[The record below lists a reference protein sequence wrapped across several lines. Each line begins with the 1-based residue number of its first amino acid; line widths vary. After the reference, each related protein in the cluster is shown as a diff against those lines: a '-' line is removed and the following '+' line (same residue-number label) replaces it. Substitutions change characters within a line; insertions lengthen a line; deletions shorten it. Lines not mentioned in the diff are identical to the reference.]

1 MKIQNVK
8 GGYDFLPKEQ
18 KIRNYINE
26 ILKTTFEEFG
36 YQPIETPILCYLDML
51 VDKYDENNDLLKEIY
66 KLTDQGDRKLGLR
79 YDLTVPFAKFIA
91 LNKNN
96 ISFPF
101 KRYEIAKVFRDGP
114 VKVGRDR
121 EFTQCDADVVGISG
135 ELVEAEL
142 LSLYISA
149 FKRLGIDIIIKY
161 NNRNLMRGL
170 ISEVG
175 IEDSK
180 ISSVITIIDK
190 MNKITE
196 AELVKYLV
204 DLGIEEIKVSK
215 TNVLVKTRLNHTPE
229 EDFEQ
234 DDIVQK
240 RKGECEHA
248 CVCRL
253 LEYQGVNSDNAGGIR
268 SQLKTVTPNNS
279 TLKIDATQII
289 KDMENLKEN
298 AKIWQE
304 TGSVHV
310 AQLIYKNKSIIRE
323 DVSRHVAV
331 DKVIG
336 AAFKSGYDLTQS
348 YITYSGRM
356 PADMIIKVIRVGI
369 PIIISNAAP
378 AASGYEIA
386 KKGNITMVGFVR
398 NNRFNLYSAPQRIN
412 LEK

>member
-1 MKIQNVK
+1 MEFIKTIDAIKWKDGNYEKTEEKTVEDEYAYLFIDCLPPRK
-8 GGYDFLPKEQ
+8 FSVYPKNLDDFAIGY
-18 KIRNYINE
+18 
-26 ILKTTFEEFG
+26 
-36 YQPIETPILCYLDML
+36 C
-51 VDKYDENNDLLKEIY
+51 
-66 KLTDQGDRKLGLR
+66 LG
-79 YDLTVPFAKFIA
+79 
-91 LNKNN
+91 
-96 ISFPF
+96 
-101 KRYEIAKVFRDGP
+101 E
-114 VKVGRDR
+114 
-121 EFTQCDADVVGISG
+121 
-135 ELVEAEL
+135 
-142 LSLYISA
+142 
-149 FKRLGIDIIIKY
+149 
-161 NNRNLMRGL
+161 GL
-170 ISEVG
+170 IKTN
-175 IEDSK
+175 ED
-180 ISSVITIIDK
+180 
-190 MNKITE
+190 
-196 AELVKYLV
+196 
-204 DLGIEEIKVSK
+204 IEEIKVSK
-215 TNVLVKTRLNHTPE
+215 TNVLVKTRLNHSSE
-229 EDFEQ
+229 EDFVVVV
-234 DDIVQK
+234 IVLII
-240 RKGECEHA
+240 KGECEHA

-268 SQLKTVTPNNS
+268 SQLKTVPPNNS

-304 TGSVHV
+304 TGSDHV

-356 PADMIIKVIRVGI
+356 PADMLIKVIRVGI

>member
-1 MKIQNVK
+1 MEFIKTIDAIKWKDGNYEKTEEKTVEDEYAYLFIDCLPPRK
-8 GGYDFLPKEQ
+8 FSVYPKNLDEFAIGYCLGEGLIK
-18 KIRNYINE
+18 INE
-26 ILKTTFEEFG
+26 
-36 YQPIETPILCYLDML
+36 D
-51 VDKYDENNDLLKEIY
+51 
-66 KLTDQGDRKLGLR
+66 
-79 YDLTVPFAKFIA
+79 
-91 LNKNN
+91 
-96 ISFPF
+96 
-101 KRYEIAKVFRDGP
+101 
-114 VKVGRDR
+114 
-121 EFTQCDADVVGISG
+121 
-135 ELVEAEL
+135 
-142 LSLYISA
+142 
-149 FKRLGIDIIIKY
+149 
-161 NNRNLMRGL
+161 
-170 ISEVG
+170 
-175 IEDSK
+175 
-180 ISSVITIIDK
+180 
-190 MNKITE
+190 
-196 AELVKYLV
+196 
-204 DLGIEEIKVSK
+204 IEEIKVSK

-248 CVCRL
+248 
-253 LEYQGVNSDNAGGIR
+253 
-268 SQLKTVTPNNS
+268 VTPNNS

-289 KDMENLKEN
+289 KDIDNLKEN

-356 PADMIIKVIRVGI
+356 PADMLIKVIRVGI

>member
-1 MKIQNVK
+1 MEFIKTIDAIKWKDGNYEKTEEKTVEDEYAYLFIDCLPPRK
-8 GGYDFLPKEQ
+8 FSVYPKNLDDFAIGY
-18 KIRNYINE
+18 
-26 ILKTTFEEFG
+26 
-36 YQPIETPILCYLDML
+36 C
-51 VDKYDENNDLLKEIY
+51 
-66 KLTDQGDRKLGLR
+66 LG
-79 YDLTVPFAKFIA
+79 
-91 LNKNN
+91 
-96 ISFPF
+96 
-101 KRYEIAKVFRDGP
+101 E
-114 VKVGRDR
+114 
-121 EFTQCDADVVGISG
+121 
-135 ELVEAEL
+135 
-142 LSLYISA
+142 
-149 FKRLGIDIIIKY
+149 
-161 NNRNLMRGL
+161 GL
-170 ISEVG
+170 IKTN
-175 IEDSK
+175 ED
-180 ISSVITIIDK
+180 
-190 MNKITE
+190 
-196 AELVKYLV
+196 
-204 DLGIEEIKVSK
+204 IEEIKVSK
-215 TNVLVKTRLNHTPE
+215 TNVLVKTRLNHTSE

-240 RKGECEHA
+240 RKGECEYV

-336 AAFKSGYDLTQS
+336 AAFKSEYDLTQS

-356 PADMIIKVIRVGI
+356 PADMLIKVIRVGI

>member
-1 MKIQNVK
+1 MEFIKTIDAIKWKDGNYEKTEEKTVEDEYAYLFIDCLPPRK
-8 GGYDFLPKEQ
+8 FSVYPKNLDDFAIGY
-18 KIRNYINE
+18 
-26 ILKTTFEEFG
+26 
-36 YQPIETPILCYLDML
+36 C
-51 VDKYDENNDLLKEIY
+51 
-66 KLTDQGDRKLGLR
+66 LG
-79 YDLTVPFAKFIA
+79 
-91 LNKNN
+91 
-96 ISFPF
+96 
-101 KRYEIAKVFRDGP
+101 E
-114 VKVGRDR
+114 
-121 EFTQCDADVVGISG
+121 
-135 ELVEAEL
+135 
-142 LSLYISA
+142 
-149 FKRLGIDIIIKY
+149 
-161 NNRNLMRGL
+161 GL
-170 ISEVG
+170 IKTN
-175 IEDSK
+175 ED
-180 ISSVITIIDK
+180 
-190 MNKITE
+190 
-196 AELVKYLV
+196 
-204 DLGIEEIKVSK
+204 IEEIKVSK

-234 DDIVQK
+234 NEIIQK
-240 RKGECEHA
+240 RKGNCEHTY
-248 CVCRL
+248 VCRL

-268 SQLKTVTPNNS
+268 TQLKTVTPNNS

-336 AAFKSGYDLTQS
+336 AAFKSEYDLTQS
-348 YITYSGRM
+348 YITYSGRI
-356 PADMIIKVIRVGI
+356 PADMLIKVIRVGI

-398 NNRFNLYSAPQRIN
+398 NNRFNLYSTPQRIN

>member
-1 MKIQNVK
+1 MEFIKTIDAIKWKDGNYEKTEEKTVEDEYAYLFIDCLPPRK
-8 GGYDFLPKEQ
+8 FSVYPKNLDDFAIGY
-18 KIRNYINE
+18 
-26 ILKTTFEEFG
+26 
-36 YQPIETPILCYLDML
+36 C
-51 VDKYDENNDLLKEIY
+51 
-66 KLTDQGDRKLGLR
+66 LG
-79 YDLTVPFAKFIA
+79 
-91 LNKNN
+91 
-96 ISFPF
+96 
-101 KRYEIAKVFRDGP
+101 E
-114 VKVGRDR
+114 
-121 EFTQCDADVVGISG
+121 
-135 ELVEAEL
+135 
-142 LSLYISA
+142 
-149 FKRLGIDIIIKY
+149 
-161 NNRNLMRGL
+161 GL
-170 ISEVG
+170 IKTN
-175 IEDSK
+175 ED
-180 ISSVITIIDK
+180 
-190 MNKITE
+190 
-196 AELVKYLV
+196 
-204 DLGIEEIKVSK
+204 IEEIKVSK

-234 DDIVQK
+234 YDIVQK
-240 RKGECEHA
+240 RKGECEYA

-289 KDMENLKEN
+289 KDMDNLKEN
-298 AKIWQE
+298 AKIWQD

-356 PADMIIKVIRVGI
+356 PADMLIKVIRVGI